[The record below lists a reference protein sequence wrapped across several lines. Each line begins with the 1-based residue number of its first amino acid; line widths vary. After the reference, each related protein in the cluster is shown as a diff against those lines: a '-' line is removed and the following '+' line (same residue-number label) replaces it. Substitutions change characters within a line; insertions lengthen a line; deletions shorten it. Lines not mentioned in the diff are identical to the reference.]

1 MGAPNEP
8 IGLRE
13 AISIAIE
20 TGDALGGRTR
30 QAMELLVSIANRDLQ
45 EVASPPREPVRKR
58 PSSGSME
65 AIQHTAAG
73 AQHFAQVRA
82 ELAAGQRDV
91 RRISDRMQAVERQLD
106 AAETE
111 MIEASHALLDEAL
124 APEVAKK

>member
-13 AISIAIE
+13 AIAIAIE

-30 QAMELLVSIANRDLQ
+30 QAMELLVSVANRDVQ
-45 EVASPPREPVRKR
+45 DASTVQREPARKR

-65 AIQHTAAG
+65 AIQHAASS
-73 AQHFAQVRA
+73 AQHFAKVRA
-82 ELAAGQRDV
+82 ELAAGRQDV
-91 RRISDRMQAVERQLD
+91 KRITDRMQAVEYQIN